1 MPNNKKN
8 TKKVK
13 PKPIPFAVT
22 LRDKLY
28 KSKIGEVEADL
39 RQNEMWICVETDTHT
54 LQFFLDETGEI
65 ILDIKL
71 FENIM
76 KVVDQKLVF
85 STAK

>member
-1 MPNNKKN
+1 MPNKKKN
-8 TKKVK
+8 TKKAT
-13 PKPIPFAVT
+13 PKPTPFAVT

-28 KSKIGEVEADL
+28 KSRIGEVEADL
-39 RQNEMWICVETDTHT
+39 RQNEMWICVETETHT
-54 LQFFLDETGEI
+54 LQFSFDQTGER

>member
-1 MPNNKKN
+1 MPKK
-8 TKKVK
+8 KQAKK
-13 PKPIPFAVT
+13 PKPIPFSVK
-22 LRDKLY
+22 LRDKLFQ
-28 KSKIGEVEADL
+28 SKIGEIEADL

-54 LQFFLDETGEI
+54 LQFSFDETGERVV
-65 ILDIKL
+65 DIKL